1 MNYEPKQIEELA
13 KLLDK
18 CKLTEI
24 EVKAKD
30 SLIRV
35 SRQTSNVAALTTA
48 PQEINVTKEN
58 IEKEQEQAG
67 TVIKSPMVGTVYLSP
82 APDAQPFVSVG
93 TKVKKGDVLCLIEAM
108 KMFNKIKAEKS
119 GVIIKVLAKNEH
131 PIEFGSKLFVIDE
144 S

>member
-35 SRQTSNVAALTTA
+35 SRQTSNVAALPTA
-48 PQEINVTKEN
+48 PHEINVTKEN

>member
-35 SRQTSNVAALTTA
+35 SRQTSNVAALTNA

>member
-13 KLLDK
+13 ELLDK

-24 EVKAKD
+24 EVKSKD
-30 SLIRV
+30 NLIRV
-35 SRQTSNVAALTTA
+35 SRQASNTSTVTTVSHEMSK
-48 PQEINVTKEN
+48 PKEN
-58 IEKEQEQAG
+58 LVKDQEQTG
-67 TVIKSPMVGTVYLSP
+67 TIIKSPMVGTVYLSP
-82 APDAQPFVSVG
+82 APDAKPFVKVG

-119 GVIIKVLAKNEH
+119 GVIMKVLAQNEH